1 MKMSEIRYKKVLPFK
16 EKMKVMFRT
25 VTHPHLKNSVPPYML
40 FCNHTHT
47 TQHIPPTPMV
57 RINTLL
63 RISDVFK
70 SNKEIMSL
78 LNCC

>member
-40 FCNHTHT
+40 FCNHT
-47 TQHIPPTPMV
+47 QHNTSPTPMV

-63 RISDVFK
+63 RISDVSK